1 MTSKYSWFK
10 IQWWWW
16 TKPLKSKKVDV
27 SSTLR
32 VYKFYVAIYGARIYY
47 QTFMNWAW
55 FNLILID
62 FCSYT
67 VLLTKNE
74 TNCKIFLI
82 NRVRTQK
89 TILEDDFYID
99 WSYDF
104 RFANEHETQEIVQY
118 TQTPFWQVHLQA
130 TGKTVCFIRPS
141 RAHTLSETWRLPLIK
156 CYGTYWPLY

>member
-82 NRVRTQK
+82 TSVRTQK

-99 WSYDF
+99 IDCSYDF
-104 RFANEHETQEIVQY
+104 KFGNCAVY
-118 TQTPFWQVHLQA
+118 TDPFWQVHLQA
-130 TGKTVCFIRPS
+130 TVKT
-141 RAHTLSETWRLPLIK
+141 A
-156 CYGTYWPLY
+156 LYDHQEHIHFRKHGVFLL